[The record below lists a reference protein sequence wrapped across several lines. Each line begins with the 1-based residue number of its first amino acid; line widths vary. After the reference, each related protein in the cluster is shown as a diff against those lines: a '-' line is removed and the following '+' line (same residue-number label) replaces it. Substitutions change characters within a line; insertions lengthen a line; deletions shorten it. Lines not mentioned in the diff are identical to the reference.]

1 MKRIAICVLIV
12 TLGLAGSAWAAF
24 TWGPW
29 GSLAEPATWFSGWTD
44 GRGTRHVVRV
54 HRGAY
59 DFGSG
64 TVDVSGEIQV
74 GRPEAASNIILEVG
88 EDQNGDRLIEATEWT
103 FVTDALTAGSVT
115 SNDDGSVARFDAV
128 PVNADYAAYR
138 VSSVVD
144 YGTGTATYVNSVIQP
159 GYDVE

>member
-1 MKRIAICVLIV
+1 MRRLALCMLIV

-29 GSLAEPATWFSGWTD
+29 GSLAEPATASSGWTD
-44 GRGTRHVVRV
+44 SLGTRHLLMV

-59 DFGSG
+59 AFGSG
-64 TVDVSGEIQV
+64 TVDVAGEIRV
-74 GRPEAASNIILEVG
+74 ERPEAASNIILEVG
-88 EDQNGDRLIEATEWT
+88 EDQNGDRLIEPTEWT

-115 SNDDGSVARFDAV
+115 SSDEWSVAKFEAV
-128 PVNADYAAYR
+128 PIRADYAAYR

-144 YGTGTATYVNSVIQP
+144 YDTGTATYVSSVIQA